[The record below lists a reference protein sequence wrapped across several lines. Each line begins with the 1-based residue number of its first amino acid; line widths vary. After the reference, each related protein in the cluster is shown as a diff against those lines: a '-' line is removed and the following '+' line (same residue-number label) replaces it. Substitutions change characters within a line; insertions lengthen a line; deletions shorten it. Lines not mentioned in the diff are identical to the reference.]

1 MPVNYTYYSFTYRHF
16 DYYHPVRSVI
26 GTLFKEQNYET
37 EVKLENVHFR
47 TIQNYSILCYIKVLK
62 NAWQKDRETDCMYIH
77 IGTDFIVL
85 FMMD

>member
-47 TIQNYSILCYIKVLK
+47 TILGSSEPKLTY
-62 NAWQKDRETDCMYIH
+62 
-77 IGTDFIVL
+77 FIYFH
-85 FMMD
+85 FMLY